1 MAQAARGGRV
11 VSSDFLE
18 PDEEAKLTA
27 ELRAEGVGVHAGGGY
42 AGARRRVVTAFPSHI
57 PEATTPLSAIYFEG
71 VHDEDELRRALLGA
85 GIGKEALGDVLK
97 HQAGLTVIVLERAKA
112 PALLVSKVAQAPVAP
127 QEVGL
132 EHLSKGSRRRQTV
145 IVPSL
150 RVDALGAK
158 AFRVSRAY
166 FAKGVAGGKVRI
178 GGEAA
183 GKSSEV
189 TPGDEVY
196 AEGLGRFTALE
207 VVGETRK
214 GNLKVTLEVEA

>member
-1 MAQAARGGRV
+1 MG
-11 VSSDFLE
+11 SDFLE
-18 PDEEAKLTA
+18 PDEAAKLAA
-27 ELRAEGVGVHAGGGY
+27 ELRDAGVSVHAGGGY

-57 PEATTPLSAIYFEG
+57 PEATTPLSAVYFEG
-71 VHDEDELRRALLGA
+71 VHDEAELRRALLGT
-85 GIGKEALGDVLK
+85 GIGKEALGDILT
-97 HQAGLTVIVLERAKA
+97 HQAGLTAIVLERAKA
-112 PALLVSKVAQAPVAP
+112 SVLRVSRVAQVPVEP

-132 EHLSKGSRRRQTV
+132 EHLSKGVRRRQTV

-166 FAKGVAGGKVRI
+166 FAKGVAGGKVRV
-178 GGEAA
+178 GGQVA

-189 TPGDEVY
+189 APGDEVY